1 MARDLP
7 YLPSYKNLGKLFQAI
22 ATAKAPDAFTHNFLY
37 ETLGLKGTGDR
48 PLIPYLKKLGFLDNA
63 GKPTSGY
70 SLLKNPTT
78 AGGAIAQAMR
88 KAYEPL
94 FSANEKAYDLPLDQL
109 KGLVAQVA
117 GTDADMTGAIAYTFN
132 ALAKLANFG
141 ETNAQLD
148 PSEDI
153 GDEPKPKGSD
163 DARVADKS
171 KGRFRPEFNYNIQV
185 HLPSNGSEETYL
197 NIFNAIR
204 KALQ

>member
-1 MARDLP
+1 MAKDLP
-7 YLPSYKNLGKLFQAI
+7 YLPSYKNLGKLFQTI
-22 ATAKAPDAFTHNFLY
+22 ATAKAPDAFTHSFLY

-70 SLLKNPTT
+70 ALLKNPAT
-78 AGGAIAQAMR
+78 AGGALAQAMKR
-88 KAYEPL
+88 AYEPL
-94 FSANEKAYDLPLDQL
+94 LSANEKAYDLPLDQL

-117 GTDADMTGAIAYTFN
+117 GTDSDMTAAIAYTFN
-132 ALAKLANFG
+132 AVAKLANFS
-141 ETNAQLD
+141 ETKAQPD
-148 PSEDI
+148 PAEETE
-153 GDEPKPKGSD
+153 DEPTAKGSD
-163 DARVADKS
+163 EIRSGDRS